1 MISEL
6 YMIKNDTYLRS
17 LVNIISSSAL
27 LVTLK
32 QKLVR
37 VSWIRQRDRRQKR
50 DSKSFNSRP
59 APDKFSDSPIIIYTN
74 STLISERWSLIAICY
89 FENVWITISYLE

>member
-37 VSWIRQRDRRQKR
+37 VS
-50 DSKSFNSRP
+50 
-59 APDKFSDSPIIIYTN
+59 
-74 STLISERWSLIAICY
+74 
-89 FENVWITISYLE
+89 